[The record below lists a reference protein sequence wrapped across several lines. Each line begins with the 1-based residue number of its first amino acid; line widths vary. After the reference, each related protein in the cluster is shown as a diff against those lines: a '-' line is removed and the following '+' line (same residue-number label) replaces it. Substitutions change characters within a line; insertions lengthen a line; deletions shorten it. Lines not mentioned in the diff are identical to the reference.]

1 MRNYHET
8 NGDTF
13 LTASAAASS
22 VHLLNLMMDIVIVG
36 SGTSCVGGKVLVL
49 TVAERNFLCC
59 SLPFFNPFFLFLI
72 TSGLRVVLFC
82 GDGGGGVVFFTS
94 HWLSPLTIDLEN

>member
-49 TVAERNFLCC
+49 TAAERNI
-59 SLPFFNPFFLFLI
+59 FFVAVFLF
-72 TSGLRVVLFC
+72 
-82 GDGGGGVVFFTS
+82 
-94 HWLSPLTIDLEN
+94 

>member
-22 VHLLNLMMDIVIVG
+22 VHLLNLMMIDIVIVG
-36 SGTSCVGGKVLVL
+36 SGTSCVGGKVLVKSSR
-49 TVAERNFLCC
+49 TKFFLCLC
-59 SLPFFNPFFLFLI
+59 SLPFIPFFDNFW
-72 TSGLRVVLFC
+72 S
-82 GDGGGGVVFFTS
+82 
-94 HWLSPLTIDLEN
+94 

>member
-49 TVAERNFLCC
+49 TVAERNI
-59 SLPFFNPFFLFLI
+59 FFVAVFLFLI
-72 TSGLRVVLFC
+72 PSFY
-82 GDGGGGVVFFTS
+82 F
-94 HWLSPLTIDLEN
+94 

>member
-49 TVAERNFLCC
+49 TVAERNI
-59 SLPFFNPFFLFLI
+59 FFVAVFLF
-72 TSGLRVVLFC
+72 
-82 GDGGGGVVFFTS
+82 
-94 HWLSPLTIDLEN
+94 

>member
-36 SGTSCVGGKVLVL
+36 SGTSCVGGKVLVNSSR
-49 TVAERNFLCC
+49 TKF
-59 SLPFFNPFFLFLI
+59 SLLQSSFFNPFFLFLI